1 MAVRSPA
8 HDSSRPPGGAPQA
21 PSGETGTP
29 GFQIGTP
36 AEAGG
41 EGSLDL
47 ALMRAV
53 IQDGILMV
61 LGPDG
66 DPVPPDAFGAAAL
79 QQPDALVRLADGP
92 RIQAARIAAVLDA
105 QRGGRLG
112 SGQEGDAAWIEA
124 MLGIGPRPAMAK
136 DEDLLAEAHHVE
148 IIAFGRE
155 MMITSPAGGT
165 FLIAEARSATPASVR
180 LLGADGEPVA
190 LGEVVTRLLSRTD
203 RRGADDLR
211 ARINE
216 VTLPDCKTR
225 LEDGDLIIDLPEVG
239 ALHFSRYDPAAGQGP
254 SVSVFMPDGDTA
266 TIDEL
271 IGALSRSLTA
281 PQAHQAHVVP
291 HEQDDPTI
299 TDQSPDAD
307 PGTTSSLTSALTSA
321 PGDPLSEA
329 LRPVPLAVR
338 VPQGLGAQEGEVA
351 LVVVRR
357 LPAGAGL
364 SAGVACDD
372 GSWLLSPR
380 DLGGLSL
387 VPPSGWTGDLTLE
400 IVAIAVRN
408 RDGEL
413 ARVSSAM
420 AVPLPSAPSGQVPA
434 PIPIAIDP
442 GVLSAKD
449 APLDAIIV
457 RDLPADATLSA
468 GAYDPAIDGW
478 VLLPRQAGALTVTP
492 GTGQTEGFTLTLLGV
507 RLADGGRPR
516 LLARIPVAIR

>member
-8 HDSSRPPGGAPQA
+8 HDPELPPGRAAPQA
-21 PSGETGTP
+21 PTGETGRP
-29 GFQIGTP
+29 GFEIGTP
-36 AEAGG
+36 SEAGG

-47 ALMRAV
+47 GLMRAV
-53 IQDGILMV
+53 IMDGILMV

-66 DPVPPDAFGAAAL
+66 DPVPPDAFGAAAVE
-79 QQPDALVRLADGP
+79 QPDAMVRLADGP
-92 RIQAARIAAVLDA
+92 RIRAARIAAVLDA

-112 SGQEGDAAWIEA
+112 SGQEGDAAWIKA

-136 DEDLLAEAHHVE
+136 DEDLLAERHSVE
-148 IIAFGRE
+148 VIAFGRE

-180 LLGADGEPVA
+180 LLGADGEAIA
-190 LGEVVTRLLSRTD
+190 LGEVVTRLLGGAD
-203 RRGADDLR
+203 RRGAGDMR
-211 ARINE
+211 ARMNE
-216 VTLPDCKTR
+216 VTLPDCRTW
-225 LEDGDLIIDLPEVG
+225 LEDGALIIDLPEVG
-239 ALHFSRYDPAAGQGP
+239 ALHFSRHDPAAGQGP

-271 IGALSRSLTA
+271 IGALSRSLTS
-281 PQAHQAHVVP
+281 PQAHVVP

-299 TDQSPDAD
+299 TDQSSGAD
-307 PGTTSSLTSALTSA
+307 PGTTSALTSA
-321 PGDPLSEA
+321 PGDPFSDA
-329 LRPVPLAVR
+329 PRPVPLAVR
-338 VPQGLGAQEGEVA
+338 LPQGLGAEEGEVA

-372 GSWLLSPR
+372 GSWLLWPR

-387 VPPSGWTGDLTLE
+387 APPSGWTQDLALE
-400 IVAIAVRN
+400 IVAIAVQN
-408 RDGEL
+408 REGEL
-413 ARVSSAM
+413 ASVSNAM
-420 AVPLPSAPSGQVPA
+420 AVPLPPAPSGRVAA

-442 GVLSAKD
+442 RMLSGDD
-449 APLDAIIV
+449 ARLDAIIV
-457 RDLPADATLSA
+457 RGLPADATLSA

-507 RLADGGRPR
+507 RLADGGGRPR
-516 LLARIPVAIR
+516 LLAQIPIPIR

>member
-8 HDSSRPPGGAPQA
+8 PDPSRPPGGAPQA
-21 PSGETGTP
+21 PTGETGTP
-29 GFQIGTP
+29 GFEIGTP

-47 ALMRAV
+47 GLMRAV
-53 IQDGILMV
+53 ILDGILMV

-66 DPVPPDAFGAAAL
+66 DPVPPDAVGAAAL

-92 RIQAARIAAVLDA
+92 RIRAARIAAVLGA

-112 SGQEGDAAWIEA
+112 SGREGDAAWIEA

-190 LGEVVTRLLSRTD
+190 LGEVVTRLLGRTD
-203 RRGADDLR
+203 RRGAGDLR

-216 VTLPDCKTR
+216 VTLPDCRTR
-225 LEDGDLIIDLPEVG
+225 LEDGALIIELPEVG
-239 ALHFSRYDPAAGQGP
+239 ALHFSRHDPAAGQGP

-271 IGALSRSLTA
+271 IGALSRSLTS
-281 PQAHQAHVVP
+281 PQAHVVP
-291 HEQDDPTI
+291 HEQDAPTS
-299 TDQSPDAD
+299 TDKAPGAD
-307 PGTTSSLTSALTSA
+307 PGATPALTSA
-321 PGDPLSEA
+321 PGDPASDA
-329 LRPVPLAVR
+329 PRPVPLAVR
-338 VPQGLGAQEGEVA
+338 LPDGLGAQEGEVA

-357 LPAGAGL
+357 LPAGASL

-387 VPPSGWTGDLTLE
+387 VPPSGWTRDLTLE
-400 IVAIAVRN
+400 VVAIAVRD

-420 AVPLPSAPSGQVPA
+420 AVPLASAPSGHVPA
-434 PIPIAIDP
+434 AIPIAIDP
-442 GVLSAKD
+442 RVLSAAD

-457 RDLPADATLSA
+457 RDLPADAMLSA
-468 GAYDPAIDGW
+468 GAYDPTIDGW

-507 RLADGGRPR
+507 RLADGGGRPR
-516 LLARIPVAIR
+516 LLAKIPVAIR